1 MAKFTVLKSNEML
14 GTSNFVGV
22 FDDLVTAQ
30 AYINVEAERSRKFA
44 TWEAWTGTP
53 KAPGKPVA
61 GTLARGK
68 K

>member
-30 AYINVEAERSRKFA
+30 AYINVEA
-44 TWEAWTGTP
+44 WTGTP